1 MLMHAIHEDV
11 AVSPQFSSLSLSL
24 LCTLDTLLELRNLS
38 HAALRLDSSQSVLS
52 RHLAH
57 LREAFGDPLLVRQ
70 GREFVLTARAEALV
84 IPLKQ
89 VIADLDALSDPEQ
102 FYPERCTRTF
112 KLAASDYIA
121 EHMLPILIKRLQQVA
136 PHVSIEYLTWQPTR
150 FDLLASGELD
160 LVTTML
166 DDAPAELHGRVLG
179 EDRPVCVMRG
189 GHPLCGK
196 PLSEDDY
203 LACPHVRISGGG
215 DKDSFV
221 DKYLKQTGRSRDI
234 RLEVPFYAA
243 AMQVVSDSSMLVTL
257 PEHIAVKLASLYPVT
272 WSPLPFIEHTHR
284 YWVLWH
290 RRTHNAPAHQW
301 FRSLVYELWQ
311 ESQFGIHHY
320 AVDAGADD
328 GPARQ
333 PK

>member
-1 MLMHAIHEDV
+1 M
-11 AVSPQFSSLSLSL
+11 SFPFSSLSLSL
-24 LCTLDTLLELRNLS
+24 LCTLDALLELRNLS

-52 RHLAH
+52 RQLAH

-70 GREFVLTARAEALV
+70 GREYVLTARAEALV

-89 VIADLDALSDPEQ
+89 VIAEIDAMRDPEQ
-102 FYPERCTRTF
+102 FYPEHCTRTF

-121 EHMLPILIKRLQQVA
+121 EHMLPILIKRLEHVA
-136 PHVSIEYLTWQPTR
+136 PRVSIEYLTWQPKR

-166 DDAPAELHGRVLG
+166 DDAPAELHGRMLG
-179 EDRPVCVMRG
+179 EDRPVCVMRE

-196 PLSEDDY
+196 ALSEDDCI
-203 LACPHVRISGGG
+203 AWPHVRISGGG

-221 DKYLKQTGRSRDI
+221 DKYLRSTGRSREILLD
-234 RLEVPFYAA
+234 VPFYAA
-243 AMQVVSDSSMLVTL
+243 AMRVVSDSSMLVTL
-257 PEHIAVKLASLYPVT
+257 PEHIAVRLATLYPVV
-272 WSPLPFIEHTHR
+272 WSPLPFIEHVHR

-290 RRTHNAPAHQW
+290 GRTQHAPAHRW
-301 FRSLVYELWQ
+301 FRNLVHELWQ

-320 AVDAGADD
+320 AKDAGSEH
-328 GPARQ
+328 GRLPG
-333 PK
+333 